1 MSLLTG
7 IFNSLCRIIYGRFKL
22 TFFTVLFVRFPSF
35 CATKKNKM
43 SNARRQA
50 KRDSFIPLSQKTN
63 NDDDND
69 ASVAADDE
77 EEEEAV
83 VQPQPRRRQR
93 IIQASDNSG
102 ITTTITPIIP
112 LAFSYDDFWRSMR
125 RNRILIVGASFSL
138 ALFVLA
144 VFLMGLVR
152 LIPAIPQSFLSY
164 GLIWY
169 IPIFFTALLN
179 FAISF
184 SKKREL
190 YLITL
195 IINGGALFI
204 TTFMISVII
213 YQVIK
218 CIQGNGDAD
227 CQSFYFSRFL
237 LLLLSLPM
245 GFLLI
250 ITIYLFAIVIVRY
263 SQVYMQ
269 LYNQRRRL
277 IVSN

>member
-1 MSLLTG
+1 
-7 IFNSLCRIIYGRFKL
+7 
-22 TFFTVLFVRFPSF
+22 
-35 CATKKNKM
+35 M

-50 KRDSFIPLSQKTN
+50 RRDSFIPLSQKTN
-63 NDDDND
+63 DGDDD
-69 ASVAADDE
+69 ASVAADNDD
-77 EEEEAV
+77 EEEAV
-83 VQPQPRRRQR
+83 VENEPQRRRRQR
-93 IIQASDNSG
+93 KIQPSGSGGG

-125 RNRILIVGASFSL
+125 RNRILIVGASFGL
-138 ALFVLA
+138 TLFVLV
-144 VFLMGLVR
+144 VFLMGLFG
-152 LIPAIPQSFLSY
+152 LIPVIPQSFLSY

-169 IPIFFTALLN
+169 IPVFFTALLN

-195 IINGGALFI
+195 VINAGALLI
-204 TTFMISVII
+204 VTFMISVTI

-218 CIQGNGDAD
+218 CIQGDGDAN

-245 GFLLI
+245 GFLLL
-250 ITIYLFAIVIVRY
+250 ITIFLFAIVIVRY

-277 IVSN
+277 VVSN